1 MKEVMAIVRMDK
13 VGKTKAALTEAGVLG
28 FTCRKVM
35 GRGKKVV
42 HRALYST
49 FVENGEMPV
58 SPIGEYITEGVRL
71 IPKRIFIMMVPEE
84 MIEKIVEVMM
94 EINCSGN
101 PGDGKIFVLPV
112 METYRIRDGRQQED
126 SDSY

>member
-1 MKEVMAIVRMDK
+1 MKEVIAIVRMDK

-49 FVENGEMPV
+49 FAENGDLPV
-58 SPIGEYITEGVRL
+58 SPVGEYITEGVRL
-71 IPKRIFIMMVPEE
+71 IPKRIFVMMVPEE
-84 MIEKIVEVMM
+84 AVQKIVETVM
-94 EINCSGN
+94 EVNCTGN

-112 METYRIRDGRQQED
+112 VESFRVRDGKLQED
-126 SDSY
+126 LDSY